1 MGFLPGV
8 DKMEAL
14 FKKYFWIIH
23 LVALALCA
31 FILAHTTNAIL
42 GHMIEDNL
50 GTPAAARAT
59 APKSKPK
66 KAEKRDYDAVN
77 DRNIFGAKREQI
89 LPPGAAP
96 VGEGEE
102 PEEEVATGHWSE
114 AEPTGLRLRL
124 VGTAVFETVSFS
136 LASIQDSGAGRKA
149 QARTYSINPCE
160 EEPPTLILKDEED
173 QEEPEEKFSTTRM
186 NPCNMIEEGVVLHRI
201 EEERIYFYNDNEN
214 QWEYLDIY
222 AAPKKGGKSK
232 DRRSAKKS
240 KKKKDDDL
248 GKGIKKV
255 GATSYEVEQ
264 SEIDGAL
271 ANLSKLATQARV
283 VPAFEGGQ
291 SIGFKLF
298 SIRPKSL
305 YAKIGLKNGDIVTRI
320 NGYEINS
327 PDKALEIYQKLK
339 DSKQINVDLK
349 RRGKPTTLDYSITP

>member
-1 MGFLPGV
+1 
-8 DKMEAL
+8 MEAL
-14 FKKYFWIIH
+14 FKKYFWSFH
-23 LVALALCA
+23 LVFLAICA
-31 FILAHTTNAIL
+31 FILAHTTNAVL
-42 GHMIEDNL
+42 GHMIEDSL
-50 GTPAAARAT
+50 GAPAATRPAT
-59 APKSKPK
+59 NKAKPK
-66 KAEKRDYDAVN
+66 KTEKRDYDAVN
-77 DRNIFGAKREQI
+77 NRNIFGAKREEI
-89 LPPGAAP
+89 LPPGATPPGAN
-96 VGEGEE
+96 EE
-102 PEEEVATGHWSE
+102 AVEEVATGHWSE

-160 EEPPTLILKDEED
+160 EEPPTLILKDDED
-173 QEEPEEKFSTTRM
+173 EEEPEEKFSTTRM
-186 NPCNMIEEGVVLHRI
+186 NPCNVIEEGVILHRI

-222 AAPKKGGKSK
+222 AEPKKGPKSSK
-232 DRRSAKKS
+232 RNKAKKS
-240 KKKKDDDL
+240 KKKKDDGM

-255 GATSYEVEQ
+255 GANSYEVEQ

-320 NGYEINS
+320 NGYELNS